1 MAEGQSK
8 WLQDFFDKAEPIK
21 LKDPLAV
28 ALGAIAEDEVLV
40 FKYPD
45 AVKLAGH
52 SCPAVAGAYMITLKA
67 LKALYGNETPVR
79 SEIRVAVMGSP
90 IDMAYGP
97 ISQVITFITGAATI
111 TGFGGLGG
119 KFGRRNKLVF
129 DEEHP
134 EFNTFIFQRTDNN
147 KAVKVMYNPGVIP
160 ADERMGDLM
169 PLVISGTA
177 SKEEHKAFIDMWQ
190 GKVKKVL
197 LEADKIEG
205 VFEITELKDYKFPQ
219 G

>member
-1 MAEGQSK
+1 MAEGQSR
-8 WLQDFFDKAEPIK
+8 WLQDFFDKAEQIK

-28 ALGAIAEDEVLV
+28 TLGAMAEDEVFV

-67 LKALYGNETPVR
+67 LKALYGNEIPVR
-79 SEIRVAVMGSP
+79 GEIKVAVLGGP

-97 ISQVITFITGAATI
+97 ISQVISFITGAAPI

-119 KFGRRNKLVF
+119 RFGRRNKLVF
-129 DEEHP
+129 DEEHG
-134 EFNTFIFQRTDNN
+134 EFNAFIFQRTDNN
-147 KAVKVMYNPGVIP
+147 KTVKVAYNPGVIP
-160 ADERMGDLM
+160 VDERMSDLM
-169 PLVISGTA
+169 PLVVSGTA
-177 SKEEHKAFIDMWQ
+177 SKEEHKAFIDLWQ

-205 VFEITELKDYKFPQ
+205 VFEITEVKDYKFPQ

>member
-8 WLQDFFDKAEPIK
+8 WLQDFFDKAEQIK

-28 ALGAIAEDEVLV
+28 VLGAMAEEAVFV

-67 LKALYGNETPVR
+67 LKALYGNEMPVR
-79 SEIRVAVMGSP
+79 GEIKVAVMGGP
-90 IDMAYGP
+90 LDMAYGP
-97 ISQVITFITGAATI
+97 ISQVISLITGAATI

-119 KFGRRNKLVF
+119 RFARRNKLVF
-129 DEEHP
+129 DEEHG
-134 EFNTFIFQRTDNN
+134 EFNAFIFQRTDNN
-147 KAVKVMYNPGVIP
+147 KTVKVVYNPGVIP
-160 ADERMGDLM
+160 SDERMSDLM
-169 PLVISGTA
+169 PLVVSGTA

-205 VFEITELKDYKFPQ
+205 LFEITEVKDYKFPQ

>member
-8 WLQDFFDKAEPIK
+8 WLQDFFDKAEQIK

-28 ALGAIAEDEVLV
+28 TLGAMSEDEVFV

-67 LKALYGNETPVR
+67 LKALYGNEIPVR
-79 SEIRVAVMGSP
+79 GEIRVAVLGGP
-90 IDMAYGP
+90 LDMAYGP
-97 ISQVITFITGAATI
+97 ISQVISFITGAAPI

-119 KFGRRNKLVF
+119 KFIRRNKLVF
-129 DEEHP
+129 DEEHG
-134 EFNTFIFQRTDNN
+134 EFNAFIFQRTDNN
-147 KAVKVMYNPGVIP
+147 KTVKVAYNPSSIP
-160 ADERMGDLM
+160 ADERMSDLM
-169 PLVISGTA
+169 PLVVSGTA
-177 SKEEHKAFIDMWQ
+177 SKDEHKAFIDMWQ

-197 LEADKIEG
+197 LEADKFEG
-205 VFEITELKDYKFPQ
+205 VFEVTEVKDYKF
-219 G
+219 

>member
-8 WLQDFFDKAEPIK
+8 WLQDFFDKAEQIK

-28 ALGAIAEDEVLV
+28 VLGAMAEEAVFV

-67 LKALYGNETPVR
+67 LKALYGNEMPVR
-79 SEIRVAVMGSP
+79 GEIKVAVMGGP
-90 IDMAYGP
+90 LDMAYGP
-97 ISQVITFITGAATI
+97 ISQVISLITGAATI

-119 KFGRRNKLVF
+119 RFARRNKLVF
-129 DEEHP
+129 DEEHG
-134 EFNTFIFQRTDNN
+134 EFNAFIFQRTDNN
-147 KAVKVMYNPGVIP
+147 KTVKVVYNPGVIQS
-160 ADERMGDLM
+160 DERMSDLM
-169 PLVISGTA
+169 PLVVSGTA

-205 VFEITELKDYKFPQ
+205 LFEITEVKDYKFPQ